1 MIVYHGSS
9 AEVRV
14 PDLSKSRED
23 IDFGRGFYLTEDE
36 TMAKK
41 WACNKRHSVLNCYSL
56 EMEGLQVK
64 ILKANDEWFDYCI
77 YHRLEKQTQ
86 KPFDDSLFDIIIG
99 PTANDKL
106 FLILDMY
113 MDGLVSK
120 EHAIHIVNCMNY
132 SDQIVLRT
140 GHAVSHALRFESAT
154 ELYGQEK
161 EHLRALFKEDS
172 VTASRRAQ
180 ELLRELNGRK

>member
-56 EMEGLQVK
+56 EMEDMRF
-64 ILKANDEWFDYCI
+64 I
-77 YHRLEKQTQ
+77 
-86 KPFDDSLFDIIIG
+86 SL
-99 PTANDKL
+99 TA
-106 FLILDMY
+106 
-113 MDGLVSK
+113 
-120 EHAIHIVNCMNY
+120 
-132 SDQIVLRT
+132 
-140 GHAVSHALRFESAT
+140 
-154 ELYGQEK
+154 
-161 EHLRALFKEDS
+161 
-172 VTASRRAQ
+172 
-180 ELLRELNGRK
+180 